1 MLEEKFVNHKLDC
14 SLGKWVSFVTAQA
27 LSRLMT
33 EVLHSEV
40 HKTFSS
46 GVSMTTVQCL
56 QWIPV
61 NVHFCPSVLD
71 DSGGKGGQIFQR
83 NEISCNLSVTRTHD
97 ILCSV
102 DSHFRRKS
110 CKFEKNCYWQT
121 TSRDTHTWGEKARKS
136 QTNRPVS
143 SRARLARLA
152 SGHQIRDWRWSSDNH
167 SHTVKHNK
175 THAGVIVTTEFFYS
189 DRRWSRIYFVELLKL
204 VLLKRC
210 FGFQIIWPP

>member
-33 EVLHSEV
+33 EVPHSEV

-102 DSHFRRKS
+102 DSHFGRKS
-110 CKFEKNCYWQT
+110 CKFEKKLLLTNNQQ
-121 TSRDTHTWGEKARKS
+121 RHTHLGGEGQKK
-136 QTNRPVS
+136 PDKPS
-143 SRARLARLA
+143 SIIESEACSSGIRTPDSGLAMIVGQSLSYCEAQQNACRCDRNHGVFFIPTVVEVA
-152 SGHQIRDWRWSSDNH
+152 FISWS
-167 SHTVKHNK
+167 
-175 THAGVIVTTEFFYS
+175 F
-189 DRRWSRIYFVELLKL
+189 
-204 VLLKRC
+204 
-210 FGFQIIWPP
+210 